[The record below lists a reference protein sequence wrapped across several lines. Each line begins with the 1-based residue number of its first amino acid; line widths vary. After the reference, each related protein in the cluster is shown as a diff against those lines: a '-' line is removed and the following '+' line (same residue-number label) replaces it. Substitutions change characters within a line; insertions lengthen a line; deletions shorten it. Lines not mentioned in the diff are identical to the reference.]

1 MRVLQKSKMK
11 KKKTNADALN
21 CLKTKEKNLNE
32 EK

>member
-11 KKKTNADALN
+11 KKTITDALN
-21 CLKTKEKNLNE
+21 CHKTKEKKNLKQ